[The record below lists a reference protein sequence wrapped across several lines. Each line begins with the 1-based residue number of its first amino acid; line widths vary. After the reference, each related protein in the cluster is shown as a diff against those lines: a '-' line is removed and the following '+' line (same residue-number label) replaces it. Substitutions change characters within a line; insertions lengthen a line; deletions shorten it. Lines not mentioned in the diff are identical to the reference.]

1 MIQRGLEGRRVC
13 PRLDGQDAHASK
25 HFRVPLFNT
34 AHMIT
39 AYKQKSDYRTNA
51 RRVPCFGV
59 GVPCPVPAA
68 DDYFVMKCLVCIRNE
83 RTLMFW
89 LEAVRPEPVNI
100 ADCTL
105 PPPSANQSMA
115 LISNDGR
122 VVGTDAAATRRKAG
136 GAASSPPGRRRTY
149 VDALLAA
156 VVRHAIGIEHADP
169 EPTGMPRINILTAL
183 SCARRVALAPRPW
196 DSPTSEIGGI
206 VDEHRCAAHT
216 A

>member
-51 RRVPCFGV
+51 RRVLCFGV

-68 DDYFVMKCLVCIRNE
+68 DDYFVMKCLV
-83 RTLMFW
+83 
-89 LEAVRPEPVNI
+89 
-100 ADCTL
+100 
-105 PPPSANQSMA
+105 PPSANQSMA
-115 LISNDGR
+115 LLSNDGR

-169 EPTGMPRINILTAL
+169 EPTGRPRIDILTAL
-183 SCARRVALAPRPW
+183 SCARRVALAPHRW
-196 DSPTSEIGGI
+196 DSPAAVTGGI